1 MKIDDLNYVG
11 VAIDGK
17 PIRVRKNIDE
27 SLLNN

>member
-17 PIRVRKNIDE
+17 SIRVRKNIDE